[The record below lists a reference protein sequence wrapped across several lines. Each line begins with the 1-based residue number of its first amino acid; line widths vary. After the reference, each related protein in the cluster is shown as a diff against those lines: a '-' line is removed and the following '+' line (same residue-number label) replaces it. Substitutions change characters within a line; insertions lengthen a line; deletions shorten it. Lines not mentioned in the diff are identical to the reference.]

1 MSKKPIIVFEGIEG
15 TGKSH
20 HIKNV
25 ANYLKRRKIK
35 FIQIREPG
43 GSTNSEKI
51 RNLILDNKS
60 TFNKETDLLLY
71 LSARS
76 ENIEII
82 RQNVGK
88 QSLSLKTYLLV

>member
-25 ANYLKRRKIK
+25 ANYLTRKRIK

-43 GSTNSEKI
+43 AVQIQK
-51 RNLILDNKS
+51 K
-60 TFNKETDLLLY
+60 
-71 LSARS
+71 
-76 ENIEII
+76 
-82 RQNVGK
+82 
-88 QSLSLKTYLLV
+88 